1 MAAST
6 EGGAASL
13 AAKGLDLLGTTMRAI
28 ADQGVDLS
36 ISDPEVRTLLIGA
49 GVALGVHA
57 LWCSPAAFHLAKGG
71 VREQA
76 LAH

>member
-1 MAAST
+1 MASSR
-6 EGGAASL
+6 EGHVASL
-13 AAKGLDLLGTTMRAI
+13 TAKGLDALSLAMRAI